1 MVGLNGIELP
11 TWVELGID
19 GSDDEFH
26 FHSWF
31 TLECPYRDFK
41 TYFLEH
47 WFPTLVRLNPD

>member
-26 FHSWF
+26 IHSWI
-31 TLECPYRDFK
+31 TLECS
-41 TYFLEH
+41 
-47 WFPTLVRLNPD
+47 